1 MGAFDQEPRSL
12 ALAARGLD
20 MAHAG
25 EIFLEDHLTILDR
38 RNGYGDARR
47 VSLGLLDK

>member
-20 MAHAG
+20 MARAG
-25 EIFLEDHLTILDR
+25 EIFSKIASR
-38 RNGYGDARR
+38 
-47 VSLGLLDK
+47 SLIRAKVMATRGSSPSGFR